1 MAPMARIGLDMGRPM
16 GKWQMKMENQGV
28 RDGREHELEDTV
40 DERGN
45 PRAAY

>member
-1 MAPMARIGLDMGRPM
+1 MARMGLYMGEPM
-16 GKWQMKMENQGV
+16 GKWQMKMENQDV
-28 RDGREHELEDTV
+28 RDCREHELEDTV